1 MPAAVMSGAFF
12 IVAGVLFAATWTPP
26 TEDPPDGNAPGY
38 IFNFEGAAGSQALG
52 SFNITGNGTMGS
64 LTVSGASAT
73 VNGQAVCLADG
84 TNCSPDTGYWT
95 QSGTS
100 LYPTNT
106 AWNLGIGLSSL
117 AGSKLQIVNNVG
129 SGNIDQYNEYQILLF
144 NGGTAA
150 GSYGLGIQGS
160 TMVFNSGANYKFFRG
175 GSVVDLSLISGNLG
189 LRETAPG
196 YPIHVDDDSNTA
208 IINIDND
215 GAYVYTGVRIERD
228 SNQERWF
235 LGVNNV
241 DNKLR
246 IRRDGTT
253 DVMVIDADN
262 EVGIGTL
269 NPILPLDVDR
279 GQIRLG
285 LTAGGPPAVTD
296 NALYNVAGDLYWDGT
311 KLNATGI
318 GGSGALNYVPKWT
331 PNGSSLGNSTIYDD
345 GTAVGIGTTD
355 AYDELGKL
363 RISSGLPKTS
373 SVNASIAYFGSNESS
388 PSTPFGLRV
397 RITGSAVPKD
407 RRVDVSTF
415 ELGSPVAGNLILQ
428 GQTTGKLGIGG
439 PKPNEFVEINDT
451 SMSGTTRLRV
461 TDVDTNPEI
470 QLQYG
475 PNTNNDHW
483 SFFTTSDGDR
493 MLVWGGGANRMS
505 IMNNGNVGINT
516 YTPSSALDVTGN
528 AEISGNLGINT
539 ATPATRL
546 HVVGSAVIDNGLKA
560 IPATGPIGGKGDRL
574 ILSPGA
580 GYPYSIGVGQAPAS
594 LW

>member
-1 MPAAVMSGAFF
+1 MQKKKYVFFTKLRQTWRLCVQVLWPAAVMSGAFF
-12 IVAGVLFAATWTPP
+12 IVAGVLFAATWMPP

-38 IFNFEGAAGSQALG
+38 IYNFEGVAGSQASG
-52 SFNITGNGTMGS
+52 SFNISGNGTMGS

-84 TNCSPDTGYWT
+84 TNCSPDTRYWT
-95 QSGTS
+95 QSSTS

-269 NPILPLDVDR
+269 NPILPLDVDHP
-279 GQIRLG
+279 QI
-285 LTAGGPPAVTD
+285 
-296 NALYNVAGDLYWDGT
+296 
-311 KLNATGI
+311 
-318 GGSGALNYVPKWT
+318 S
-331 PNGSSLGNSTIYDD
+331 
-345 GTAVGIGTTD
+345 
-355 AYDELGKL
+355 
-363 RISSGLPKTS
+363 
-373 SVNASIAYFGSNESS
+373 
-388 PSTPFGLRV
+388 
-397 RITGSAVPKD
+397 
-407 RRVDVSTF
+407 
-415 ELGSPVAGNLILQ
+415 
-428 GQTTGKLGIGG
+428 
-439 PKPNEFVEINDT
+439 
-451 SMSGTTRLRV
+451 
-461 TDVDTNPEI
+461 
-470 QLQYG
+470 
-475 PNTNNDHW
+475 
-483 SFFTTSDGDR
+483 
-493 MLVWGGGANRMS
+493 
-505 IMNNGNVGINT
+505 
-516 YTPSSALDVTGN
+516 
-528 AEISGNLGINT
+528 
-539 ATPATRL
+539 
-546 HVVGSAVIDNGLKA
+546 
-560 IPATGPIGGKGDRL
+560 
-574 ILSPGA
+574 
-580 GYPYSIGVGQAPAS
+580 
-594 LW
+594 